1 MIINNEFNLIMLMI
15 SRLSHEKKN
24 RENKLFVGEKNLADS
39 DQVGDIVAK

>member
-15 SRLSHEKKN
+15 PWLSYEKKN

-39 DQVGDIVAK
+39 DQVCDIGAK